1 MGDTAVYFN
10 VFLLT
15 AKHNN
20 IRRIVCDR
28 QMASFNSRDV
38 RSYLREM
45 NYQFTAPEAA
55 FVVYWSEK
63 PVKDKFPE
71 MFGRGVR
78 VIIRMKY

>member
-1 MGDTAVYFN
+1 
-10 VFLLT
+10 
-15 AKHNN
+15 
-20 IRRIVCDR
+20 
-28 QMASFNSRDV
+28 
-38 RSYLREM
+38 M

>member
-1 MGDTAVYFN
+1 MPKIYDF
-10 VFLLT
+10 
-15 AKHNN
+15 
-20 IRRIVCDR
+20 I
-28 QMASFNSRDV
+28 NSRDV
-38 RSYLREM
+38 RSYLWEI
-45 NYQFTAPEAA
+45 NYQFTAPEAS